1 MAGIVGTITN
11 LSDFL
16 SKTQV
21 CLSVKPND
29 PQQQIICLEADRKY
43 SIPAFQREVRWD
55 DNNLKMLLYDLSR
68 SSKFLGN
75 IILTIKSDH
84 TCEIIDGQQ
93 RTTVLMLIVSCIK
106 KKFGTKISTPD
117 LCPLRNEGF
126 TGFQTLLEKAF
137 DQEAITSDDW
147 NAILKSDDYHQLPR
161 IQKLWNT
168 ISSSELLADRHKAQG
183 LLDNL
188 CKSEFNI
195 IASYSNDVNT
205 SIQYFLDVN
214 LKGIRLDTEDIF
226 KGYLFSQ
233 DSRELTR
240 SLWQKNKRDVLRLNG
255 VTQSSEEKRYPLMKL
270 YEHFFYCDL
279 YLPREGDCEY
289 STLKFGENFC
299 LTSGFESGSTK
310 YYEGSHLIEAI
321 RDRDYLQNV
330 LSRLNKCVEIMTDII
345 ESEGPSTPFKD
356 KFICAKKVDSIDIQN
371 CHSMLKKILME
382 KEVIPKILA
391 LKYNLID
398 ELYTPCLKWAERFDR
413 GVGYFTTG
421 WLTYNVA
428 GLSDFASRG
437 GKMRLITSPILSTED
452 TDAIIG
458 AENQDGSAFL
468 RLEAALLENVEIL
481 KQEMEADIINAFSWM
496 LYDGIIDMRFA
507 IPCEKLEEGDFH
519 DKFGIFYKGNDALSF
534 SGSINDSKHGFQNY
548 ESIKVF
554 KTWAGTQEYVDADTA
569 RFEKIWNRKDRNLKI
584 FTIPQA
590 VKNKIF
596 ELRSPDR
603 PYSLPAGSSKWVH
616 QDIAVKTFL
625 EKEHGILAMA
635 TGTGKTVTAMKI
647 INKLFD
653 SGEIRRVVIT
663 MYGNDL
669 LDQWA
674 IQIRENYKN
683 KQINYHYASQKMM
696 KDFVMHPDDS
706 ILILSRDARNLSKL
720 LDLFDRLPGDYRN
733 DTLFVF
739 DEVHG
744 AASNTFASRL
754 GEYVLR

>member
-1 MAGIVGTITN
+1 M
-11 LSDFL
+11 
-16 SKTQV
+16 
-21 CLSVKPND
+21 
-29 PQQQIICLEADRKY
+29 E
-43 SIPAFQREVRWD
+43 
-55 DNNLKMLLYDLSR
+55 
-68 SSKFLGN
+68 
-75 IILTIKSDH
+75 
-84 TCEIIDGQQ
+84 
-93 RTTVLMLIVSCIK
+93 
-106 KKFGTKISTPD
+106 
-117 LCPLRNEGF
+117 LR
-126 TGFQTLLEKAF
+126 
-137 DQEAITSDDW
+137 
-147 NAILKSDDYHQLPR
+147 
-161 IQKLWNT
+161 
-168 ISSSELLADRHKAQG
+168 
-183 LLDNL
+183 
-188 CKSEFNI
+188 
-195 IASYSNDVNT
+195 
-205 SIQYFLDVN
+205 
-214 LKGIRLDTEDIF
+214 
-226 KGYLFSQ
+226 
-233 DSRELTR
+233 
-240 SLWQKNKRDVLRLNG
+240 
-255 VTQSSEEKRYPLMKL
+255 
-270 YEHFFYCDL
+270 
-279 YLPREGDCEY
+279 
-289 STLKFGENFC
+289 
-299 LTSGFESGSTK
+299 
-310 YYEGSHLIEAI
+310 
-321 RDRDYLQNV
+321 
-330 LSRLNKCVEIMTDII
+330 
-345 ESEGPSTPFKD
+345 
-356 KFICAKKVDSIDIQN
+356 
-371 CHSMLKKILME
+371 
-382 KEVIPKILA
+382 
-391 LKYNLID
+391 
-398 ELYTPCLKWAERFDR
+398 
-413 GVGYFTTG
+413 
-421 WLTYNVA
+421 
-428 GLSDFASRG
+428 
-437 GKMRLITSPILSTED
+437 
-452 TDAIIG
+452 
-458 AENQDGSAFL
+458 NQDGSAFL

-569 RFEKIWNRKDRNLKI
+569 RFEKIWNRKDRNLKM

-744 AASNTFASRL
+744 AGSNTFVENLSGRLSPYRYRLGLSATPEREYDEAGNDFLLNEIGEVIFEFTLQDAIQKGILCEFNYIPLPYVLSDEEKLKKRKIIAAFNAKKESGEPVDEKDMFTQLALVNKTAVNKLEEFESLISQRPELLQKCIIFVQTMEYGAKLQEILVRYSDKYHTYYADDEKINLENFAAGKIDCLLTCKKVSEGIDISSVTNIILFSSDRSRL
-754 GEYVLR
+754 VTTQRIGRALRLDKNNPEKKATVVDFVIEDSEENDNNADADRAEWLTELSQTRRCEHEK

>member
-1 MAGIVGTITN
+1 MDYPKV
-11 LSDFL
+11 
-16 SKTQV
+16 KV
-21 CLSVKPND
+21 CLD
-29 PQQQIICLEADRKY
+29 
-43 SIPAFQREVRWD
+43 
-55 DNNLKMLLYDLSR
+55 
-68 SSKFLGN
+68 
-75 IILTIKSDH
+75 
-84 TCEIIDGQQ
+84 
-93 RTTVLMLIVSCIK
+93 
-106 KKFGTKISTPD
+106 
-117 LCPLRNEGF
+117 
-126 TGFQTLLEKAF
+126 
-137 DQEAITSDDW
+137 TS
-147 NAILKSDDYHQLPR
+147 
-161 IQKLWNT
+161 
-168 ISSSELLADRHKAQG
+168 
-183 LLDNL
+183 
-188 CKSEFNI
+188 
-195 IASYSNDVNT
+195 
-205 SIQYFLDVN
+205 
-214 LKGIRLDTEDIF
+214 ED
-226 KGYLFSQ
+226 
-233 DSRELTR
+233 
-240 SLWQKNKRDVLRLNG
+240 
-255 VTQSSEEKRYPLMKL
+255 
-270 YEHFFYCDL
+270 
-279 YLPREGDCEY
+279 
-289 STLKFGENFC
+289 
-299 LTSGFESGSTK
+299 
-310 YYEGSHLIEAI
+310 
-321 RDRDYLQNV
+321 
-330 LSRLNKCVEIMTDII
+330 
-345 ESEGPSTPFKD
+345 
-356 KFICAKKVDSIDIQN
+356 
-371 CHSMLKKILME
+371 
-382 KEVIPKILA
+382 
-391 LKYNLID
+391 NLID

-437 GKMRLITSPILSTED
+437 GKMRLTTSPILSTED

-481 KQEMEADIINAFSWM
+481 KQEMEADIINTFSWM

-569 RFEKIWNRKDRNLKI
+569 RFEKIWNRKDRNLKM

-744 AASNTFASRL
+744 AGSNTFVENLSGRLSPYRYRLGLSATPEREYDEAGNDFLLNEIGEVIFEFTLQDAIQKGILCEFNYIPLPYVLSDEEKLKKRKIIAAFNAKKESGEPVDEKDMFTQLALVNKTAVNKLEEFESLISQRPELLQKCIIFVQTMEYGAKLQEILVRYSDKYHTYYADDEKINLENFAAGKIDCLLTCKKVSEGIDISSVTNIILFSSDRSRL
-754 GEYVLR
+754 VTTQRIGRALRLDKNNPEKKATVVDFVIEDSEENDNNADADRAEWLTDLSQTRRCEHEK

>member
-1 MAGIVGTITN
+1 MDYPKV
-11 LSDFL
+11 
-16 SKTQV
+16 KV
-21 CLSVKPND
+21 CLD
-29 PQQQIICLEADRKY
+29 
-43 SIPAFQREVRWD
+43 
-55 DNNLKMLLYDLSR
+55 
-68 SSKFLGN
+68 
-75 IILTIKSDH
+75 
-84 TCEIIDGQQ
+84 
-93 RTTVLMLIVSCIK
+93 
-106 KKFGTKISTPD
+106 
-117 LCPLRNEGF
+117 
-126 TGFQTLLEKAF
+126 
-137 DQEAITSDDW
+137 TS
-147 NAILKSDDYHQLPR
+147 
-161 IQKLWNT
+161 
-168 ISSSELLADRHKAQG
+168 
-183 LLDNL
+183 
-188 CKSEFNI
+188 
-195 IASYSNDVNT
+195 
-205 SIQYFLDVN
+205 
-214 LKGIRLDTEDIF
+214 ED
-226 KGYLFSQ
+226 
-233 DSRELTR
+233 
-240 SLWQKNKRDVLRLNG
+240 
-255 VTQSSEEKRYPLMKL
+255 
-270 YEHFFYCDL
+270 
-279 YLPREGDCEY
+279 
-289 STLKFGENFC
+289 
-299 LTSGFESGSTK
+299 
-310 YYEGSHLIEAI
+310 
-321 RDRDYLQNV
+321 
-330 LSRLNKCVEIMTDII
+330 
-345 ESEGPSTPFKD
+345 
-356 KFICAKKVDSIDIQN
+356 
-371 CHSMLKKILME
+371 
-382 KEVIPKILA
+382 
-391 LKYNLID
+391 NLID

-603 PYSLPAGSSKWVH
+603 PYSLPAGLSKWVH

-744 AASNTFASRL
+744 AGSNTFVENLSGRLSPYRYRLGLSATPEREYDEAGNDFLLNEIGEVIFEFTLQDAIQKGILCEFNYIPLPYVLSDEEKLKKRKIIAAFNAKKESREPVDEKDMFTQLALVNKTAVNKLEEFESLISQRPELLQKCIIFVQTMEYGAKLQEILVRYSDKYHTYYADDEKINLENFAAGKIDCLLTCKKVSEGIDISSVTNIILFSSDRSRL
-754 GEYVLR
+754 MTTQRIGRALRLDKNNPEKKATVVDFVIEDSEENDNNADADRAEWLTELSQTRRCEHEK

>member
-1 MAGIVGTITN
+1 MDYPKV
-11 LSDFL
+11 
-16 SKTQV
+16 KV
-21 CLSVKPND
+21 CLD
-29 PQQQIICLEADRKY
+29 
-43 SIPAFQREVRWD
+43 
-55 DNNLKMLLYDLSR
+55 
-68 SSKFLGN
+68 
-75 IILTIKSDH
+75 
-84 TCEIIDGQQ
+84 
-93 RTTVLMLIVSCIK
+93 
-106 KKFGTKISTPD
+106 
-117 LCPLRNEGF
+117 
-126 TGFQTLLEKAF
+126 
-137 DQEAITSDDW
+137 TS
-147 NAILKSDDYHQLPR
+147 
-161 IQKLWNT
+161 
-168 ISSSELLADRHKAQG
+168 
-183 LLDNL
+183 
-188 CKSEFNI
+188 
-195 IASYSNDVNT
+195 
-205 SIQYFLDVN
+205 
-214 LKGIRLDTEDIF
+214 ED
-226 KGYLFSQ
+226 
-233 DSRELTR
+233 
-240 SLWQKNKRDVLRLNG
+240 
-255 VTQSSEEKRYPLMKL
+255 
-270 YEHFFYCDL
+270 
-279 YLPREGDCEY
+279 
-289 STLKFGENFC
+289 
-299 LTSGFESGSTK
+299 
-310 YYEGSHLIEAI
+310 
-321 RDRDYLQNV
+321 
-330 LSRLNKCVEIMTDII
+330 
-345 ESEGPSTPFKD
+345 
-356 KFICAKKVDSIDIQN
+356 
-371 CHSMLKKILME
+371 
-382 KEVIPKILA
+382 
-391 LKYNLID
+391 NLID

-481 KQEMEADIINAFSWM
+481 KQEMEADIINTFSWM

-569 RFEKIWNRKDRNLKI
+569 RFEKIWNRKDRNLKM

-744 AASNTFASRL
+744 AGSNTFVENLSGRLSPYRYRL
-754 GEYVLR
+754 GLSATPEREYDEAGNDFLLNEIGEVIFEFTLQDAIQKGILCEFNYIPLPYVLSDEEKLKKRKIIAAFNAKKESGEPVDEKDMFTQLALVNKTAVNKLEEFESLISQRPELLQKCIIFVQTMEYGAKLQEILVRYSDKYHTYYADDEKINLENFAAGKIDCLLTCKKISEGIDISSVTNIILFSSDRSKLVTTQRIGRALRLDKNNPEKKATVVDFVIEDSEENDNNADAARAEWLTELSKTRRCEYEK

>member
-1 MAGIVGTITN
+1 MTIVESIKCVLQQNNDGLT
-11 LSDFL
+11 
-16 SKTQV
+16 SK
-21 CLSVKPND
+21 
-29 PQQQIICLEADRKY
+29 QI
-43 SIPAFQREVRWD
+43 
-55 DNNLKMLLYDLSR
+55 YD
-68 SSKFLGN
+68 
-75 IILTIKSDH
+75 
-84 TCEIIDGQQ
+84 EIIRQGLYSFGAENPVGVVNAQL
-93 RTTVLMLIVSCIK
+93 RRRCIGLDFPTAYPIKFFEIAGYEGK
-106 KKFGTKISTPD
+106 KIKFRLISTE
-117 LCPLRNEGF
+117 N
-126 TGFQTLLEKAF
+126 TATI
-137 DQEAITSDDW
+137 ITAPKTTD
-147 NAILKSDDYHQLPR
+147 I
-161 IQKLWNT
+161 
-168 ISSSELLADRHKAQG
+168 SELLPEEKIKAALQEHLQNIRQQVFDSVLNNSPEFFEHLVVD
-183 LLDNL
+183 LLLKMGYGYDKNSGIVTG
-188 CKSEFNI
+188 KPHDGGIDGII
-195 IASYSNDVNT
+195 IAGEPEFELPVEVKQQLSAGEKQIFIMALYQALSQLNKINVPY
-205 SIQYFLDVN
+205 IV
-214 LKGIRLDTEDIF
+214 DTPFARIDKEHRGKILSQFF
-226 KGYLFSQ
+226 K
-233 DSRELTR
+233 
-240 SLWQKNKRDVLRLNG
+240 KLNG
-255 VTQSSEEKRYPLMKL
+255 Q
-270 YEHFFYCDL
+270 
-279 YLPREGDCEY
+279 
-289 STLKFGENFC
+289 
-299 LTSGFESGSTK
+299 
-310 YYEGSHLIEAI
+310 
-321 RDRDYLQNV
+321 
-330 LSRLNKCVEIMTDII
+330 II
-345 ESEGPSTPFKD
+345 
-356 KFICAKKVDSIDIQN
+356 I
-371 CHSMLKKILME
+371 
-382 KEVIPKILA
+382 
-391 LKYNLID
+391 
-398 ELYTPCLKWAERFDR
+398 
-413 GVGYFTTG
+413 
-421 WLTYNVA
+421 
-428 GLSDFASRG
+428 
-437 GKMRLITSPILSTED
+437 
-452 TDAIIG
+452 
-458 AENQDGSAFL
+458 
-468 RLEAALLENVEIL
+468 
-481 KQEMEADIINAFSWM
+481 

-569 RFEKIWNRKDRNLKI
+569 RFEKIWNRKDRNLKM

-744 AASNTFASRL
+744 AGSNTFVENLSGRLSPYRYRL
-754 GEYVLR
+754 GLSATPEREYDEAGNDFLLNEIGEVIFEFTLQDAIQKGILCEFNYIPLPYVLSDEEKLKKRKIIAAFNAKKESGEPVDEKDMFTQLALVNKTAVNKLEEFESLISQRPELLQKCIIFVQTMEYGAKLQEILVRYSDKYHMS

>member
-1 MAGIVGTITN
+1 MDYPKV
-11 LSDFL
+11 
-16 SKTQV
+16 KV
-21 CLSVKPND
+21 CLD
-29 PQQQIICLEADRKY
+29 
-43 SIPAFQREVRWD
+43 
-55 DNNLKMLLYDLSR
+55 
-68 SSKFLGN
+68 
-75 IILTIKSDH
+75 
-84 TCEIIDGQQ
+84 
-93 RTTVLMLIVSCIK
+93 
-106 KKFGTKISTPD
+106 
-117 LCPLRNEGF
+117 
-126 TGFQTLLEKAF
+126 
-137 DQEAITSDDW
+137 TS
-147 NAILKSDDYHQLPR
+147 
-161 IQKLWNT
+161 
-168 ISSSELLADRHKAQG
+168 
-183 LLDNL
+183 
-188 CKSEFNI
+188 
-195 IASYSNDVNT
+195 
-205 SIQYFLDVN
+205 
-214 LKGIRLDTEDIF
+214 ED
-226 KGYLFSQ
+226 
-233 DSRELTR
+233 
-240 SLWQKNKRDVLRLNG
+240 
-255 VTQSSEEKRYPLMKL
+255 
-270 YEHFFYCDL
+270 
-279 YLPREGDCEY
+279 
-289 STLKFGENFC
+289 
-299 LTSGFESGSTK
+299 
-310 YYEGSHLIEAI
+310 
-321 RDRDYLQNV
+321 
-330 LSRLNKCVEIMTDII
+330 
-345 ESEGPSTPFKD
+345 
-356 KFICAKKVDSIDIQN
+356 
-371 CHSMLKKILME
+371 
-382 KEVIPKILA
+382 
-391 LKYNLID
+391 NLID

-437 GKMRLITSPILSTED
+437 GKIRLITSPILSTED

-569 RFEKIWNRKDRNLKI
+569 RFEKIWNRKDHNLKI

-706 ILILSRDARNLSKL
+706 ILILSRDSRNLSKL

-744 AASNTFASRL
+744 AGSNTFVENLSGRLSPYRYRLGLSATPEREYDEAGNDFLLNEIGEVIFEFTLQDAIQKGILCEFNYISLPYVLTEEEKLKKRKIIAAFNAKKESGEPVDEKDMFTQLALVNKTAVNKLEEFESLISQRPELLQKCIIFVQTMEYGAKLQEILVRYSDKYHTYYADDEKINLENFAAEKIDCLLTCKKVSEGIDISSVTNIILFSSDRSRL
-754 GEYVLR
+754 VTTQRIGRALRLDKNNPEKKATVVDFVIEDSEENDNNADAARAEWLTELSQTRRCEHEK

>member
-1 MAGIVGTITN
+1 MDYPKV
-11 LSDFL
+11 
-16 SKTQV
+16 KV
-21 CLSVKPND
+21 CLD
-29 PQQQIICLEADRKY
+29 
-43 SIPAFQREVRWD
+43 
-55 DNNLKMLLYDLSR
+55 
-68 SSKFLGN
+68 
-75 IILTIKSDH
+75 
-84 TCEIIDGQQ
+84 
-93 RTTVLMLIVSCIK
+93 
-106 KKFGTKISTPD
+106 
-117 LCPLRNEGF
+117 
-126 TGFQTLLEKAF
+126 
-137 DQEAITSDDW
+137 TS
-147 NAILKSDDYHQLPR
+147 
-161 IQKLWNT
+161 
-168 ISSSELLADRHKAQG
+168 
-183 LLDNL
+183 
-188 CKSEFNI
+188 
-195 IASYSNDVNT
+195 
-205 SIQYFLDVN
+205 
-214 LKGIRLDTEDIF
+214 ED
-226 KGYLFSQ
+226 
-233 DSRELTR
+233 
-240 SLWQKNKRDVLRLNG
+240 
-255 VTQSSEEKRYPLMKL
+255 
-270 YEHFFYCDL
+270 
-279 YLPREGDCEY
+279 
-289 STLKFGENFC
+289 
-299 LTSGFESGSTK
+299 
-310 YYEGSHLIEAI
+310 
-321 RDRDYLQNV
+321 
-330 LSRLNKCVEIMTDII
+330 
-345 ESEGPSTPFKD
+345 
-356 KFICAKKVDSIDIQN
+356 
-371 CHSMLKKILME
+371 
-382 KEVIPKILA
+382 
-391 LKYNLID
+391 NLID

-481 KQEMEADIINAFSWM
+481 KQEMEADIINTFSWM

-569 RFEKIWNRKDRNLKI
+569 RFEKIWNRKDRNLKM

-706 ILILSRDARNLSKL
+706 VLILSRDARNLSKL

-744 AASNTFASRL
+744 AGSNTFVENLSGRLSPYRYRLGLSATPEREYDEAGNDFLLNEIGEVIFEFTLQDAIQKGILCEFNYIPLPYVLSDEEKLKKRKIIAAFNAKKESGEPVDEKDMFTQLALVNKTAVNKLEEFESLISQRPELLQKCIIFVQTMEYGAKLQEILVRYSDKYHTYYADDEKINLENFAAGKIDCLLTCKKVSEGIDISSVTNIILFSSDRSRL
-754 GEYVLR
+754 VTTQRIGRALRLDKNNPEKKAIADIIPLVFNQMIAFVQSAEVERFADRFYANPDSQYLTVVASPQDQAVVVYEGIDFFDSYQREHKGDEK

>member
-1 MAGIVGTITN
+1 MDYPKV
-11 LSDFL
+11 
-16 SKTQV
+16 KV
-21 CLSVKPND
+21 CLD
-29 PQQQIICLEADRKY
+29 
-43 SIPAFQREVRWD
+43 
-55 DNNLKMLLYDLSR
+55 
-68 SSKFLGN
+68 
-75 IILTIKSDH
+75 
-84 TCEIIDGQQ
+84 
-93 RTTVLMLIVSCIK
+93 
-106 KKFGTKISTPD
+106 
-117 LCPLRNEGF
+117 
-126 TGFQTLLEKAF
+126 
-137 DQEAITSDDW
+137 TS
-147 NAILKSDDYHQLPR
+147 
-161 IQKLWNT
+161 
-168 ISSSELLADRHKAQG
+168 
-183 LLDNL
+183 
-188 CKSEFNI
+188 
-195 IASYSNDVNT
+195 
-205 SIQYFLDVN
+205 
-214 LKGIRLDTEDIF
+214 ED
-226 KGYLFSQ
+226 
-233 DSRELTR
+233 
-240 SLWQKNKRDVLRLNG
+240 
-255 VTQSSEEKRYPLMKL
+255 
-270 YEHFFYCDL
+270 
-279 YLPREGDCEY
+279 
-289 STLKFGENFC
+289 
-299 LTSGFESGSTK
+299 
-310 YYEGSHLIEAI
+310 
-321 RDRDYLQNV
+321 
-330 LSRLNKCVEIMTDII
+330 
-345 ESEGPSTPFKD
+345 
-356 KFICAKKVDSIDIQN
+356 
-371 CHSMLKKILME
+371 
-382 KEVIPKILA
+382 
-391 LKYNLID
+391 NLID

-481 KQEMEADIINAFSWM
+481 KQEMEADIINTFSWM

-663 MYGNDL
+663 TYGNDL

-744 AASNTFASRL
+744 AGSNTFVENLSGRLSPYRYRLGLSATPEREYDEAGNDFLLNEIGEVIFEFTLQDAIQKGILCEFNYIPLPYVLSDEEKLKKRKIIAAFNAKKESGEPVDEKDMFTQLALVNKTAVNKLEEFESLISQRPELLQKCIIFVQTMEYGAKLQEILVRYSDKYHTYYADDEINLENFAAGKIDCLLTCKKVSEGIDISSVTNIILFSSDRSRL
-754 GEYVLR
+754 VTTQRIGRALRLDKNNPEKKATVVDFVIEDSEENDNNADADRAEWLTELSQTRRCEHEK

>member
-1 MAGIVGTITN
+1 MDYPKV
-11 LSDFL
+11 
-16 SKTQV
+16 KV
-21 CLSVKPND
+21 CLD
-29 PQQQIICLEADRKY
+29 
-43 SIPAFQREVRWD
+43 
-55 DNNLKMLLYDLSR
+55 
-68 SSKFLGN
+68 
-75 IILTIKSDH
+75 
-84 TCEIIDGQQ
+84 
-93 RTTVLMLIVSCIK
+93 
-106 KKFGTKISTPD
+106 
-117 LCPLRNEGF
+117 
-126 TGFQTLLEKAF
+126 
-137 DQEAITSDDW
+137 TS
-147 NAILKSDDYHQLPR
+147 
-161 IQKLWNT
+161 
-168 ISSSELLADRHKAQG
+168 
-183 LLDNL
+183 
-188 CKSEFNI
+188 
-195 IASYSNDVNT
+195 
-205 SIQYFLDVN
+205 
-214 LKGIRLDTEDIF
+214 ED
-226 KGYLFSQ
+226 
-233 DSRELTR
+233 
-240 SLWQKNKRDVLRLNG
+240 
-255 VTQSSEEKRYPLMKL
+255 
-270 YEHFFYCDL
+270 
-279 YLPREGDCEY
+279 
-289 STLKFGENFC
+289 
-299 LTSGFESGSTK
+299 
-310 YYEGSHLIEAI
+310 
-321 RDRDYLQNV
+321 
-330 LSRLNKCVEIMTDII
+330 
-345 ESEGPSTPFKD
+345 
-356 KFICAKKVDSIDIQN
+356 
-371 CHSMLKKILME
+371 
-382 KEVIPKILA
+382 
-391 LKYNLID
+391 NLID

-569 RFEKIWNRKDRNLKI
+569 RFEKIWNRKDRNLKM

-625 EKEHGILAMA
+625 EKERTVRGHNRNLVVAA

-744 AASNTFASRL
+744 AGSNTFVENLSGRLSPYRYRLGLSATPEREYDEAGNDFLLNEIGEVIFEFTLQDAIQKGILCEFNYIPLPYVLSDEEKLKKRKIIAAFNAKKESGEPVDEKDMFTQLALVNKTAVNKLEEFESLISQRPELLQKCIIFVQTMEYGAKLQEILVRYSDKYHTYYADDEKINLENFAAGKIDCLLTCKKVSEGIDISSVTNIILFSSDRSRL
-754 GEYVLR
+754 VTTQRIGRALRLDKNNPEKKATVVDFVIEDSEENDNNADADRAEWLTDLSQTRRCEHEK

>member
-1 MAGIVGTITN
+1 MDYPKV
-11 LSDFL
+11 
-16 SKTQV
+16 KV
-21 CLSVKPND
+21 CLD
-29 PQQQIICLEADRKY
+29 
-43 SIPAFQREVRWD
+43 
-55 DNNLKMLLYDLSR
+55 
-68 SSKFLGN
+68 
-75 IILTIKSDH
+75 
-84 TCEIIDGQQ
+84 
-93 RTTVLMLIVSCIK
+93 
-106 KKFGTKISTPD
+106 
-117 LCPLRNEGF
+117 
-126 TGFQTLLEKAF
+126 
-137 DQEAITSDDW
+137 TS
-147 NAILKSDDYHQLPR
+147 
-161 IQKLWNT
+161 
-168 ISSSELLADRHKAQG
+168 
-183 LLDNL
+183 
-188 CKSEFNI
+188 
-195 IASYSNDVNT
+195 
-205 SIQYFLDVN
+205 
-214 LKGIRLDTEDIF
+214 ED
-226 KGYLFSQ
+226 
-233 DSRELTR
+233 
-240 SLWQKNKRDVLRLNG
+240 
-255 VTQSSEEKRYPLMKL
+255 
-270 YEHFFYCDL
+270 
-279 YLPREGDCEY
+279 
-289 STLKFGENFC
+289 
-299 LTSGFESGSTK
+299 
-310 YYEGSHLIEAI
+310 
-321 RDRDYLQNV
+321 
-330 LSRLNKCVEIMTDII
+330 
-345 ESEGPSTPFKD
+345 
-356 KFICAKKVDSIDIQN
+356 
-371 CHSMLKKILME
+371 
-382 KEVIPKILA
+382 
-391 LKYNLID
+391 NLID

-481 KQEMEADIINAFSWM
+481 KQEMEADIINTFSWM

-569 RFEKIWNRKDRNLKI
+569 RFEKIWNRKDRNLKM

-706 ILILSRDARNLSKL
+706 VLILSRDARNLSKL

-744 AASNTFASRL
+744 AGSNTFVENLSGRLSPYRYRLGLSATPEREYDEAGNDFLLNEIGEVIFEFTLQDAIQKGILCEFNYIPLPYVLSDEEKLKKRKIIAAFNAKKESGEPVDEKDMFTQLALVNKTAVNKLEEFESLISQRPELLQKCIIFVQAMEYGAKLQEILVRYSDKYHTYYADDEKINLENFAAGKIDCLLTCKKVSEGIDISSVTNIILFSSDRSRL
-754 GEYVLR
+754 VTTQRIGRALRLDKNNPEKKATVVDFVIEDSEENDNNADADRAEWLTDLSQTRRCEHEK

>member
-1 MAGIVGTITN
+1 MDYPKV
-11 LSDFL
+11 
-16 SKTQV
+16 KV
-21 CLSVKPND
+21 CLD
-29 PQQQIICLEADRKY
+29 
-43 SIPAFQREVRWD
+43 
-55 DNNLKMLLYDLSR
+55 
-68 SSKFLGN
+68 
-75 IILTIKSDH
+75 
-84 TCEIIDGQQ
+84 
-93 RTTVLMLIVSCIK
+93 
-106 KKFGTKISTPD
+106 
-117 LCPLRNEGF
+117 
-126 TGFQTLLEKAF
+126 
-137 DQEAITSDDW
+137 TS
-147 NAILKSDDYHQLPR
+147 
-161 IQKLWNT
+161 
-168 ISSSELLADRHKAQG
+168 
-183 LLDNL
+183 
-188 CKSEFNI
+188 
-195 IASYSNDVNT
+195 
-205 SIQYFLDVN
+205 
-214 LKGIRLDTEDIF
+214 ED
-226 KGYLFSQ
+226 
-233 DSRELTR
+233 
-240 SLWQKNKRDVLRLNG
+240 
-255 VTQSSEEKRYPLMKL
+255 
-270 YEHFFYCDL
+270 
-279 YLPREGDCEY
+279 
-289 STLKFGENFC
+289 
-299 LTSGFESGSTK
+299 
-310 YYEGSHLIEAI
+310 
-321 RDRDYLQNV
+321 
-330 LSRLNKCVEIMTDII
+330 
-345 ESEGPSTPFKD
+345 
-356 KFICAKKVDSIDIQN
+356 
-371 CHSMLKKILME
+371 
-382 KEVIPKILA
+382 
-391 LKYNLID
+391 NLID

-481 KQEMEADIINAFSWM
+481 KQEMEADIINTFSWM

-569 RFEKIWNRKDRNLKI
+569 RFEKIWNRKDRNLKM

-635 TGTGKTVTAMKI
+635 TGTGKTVTATKI

-744 AASNTFASRL
+744 AGSNTFVENLSGRLSPYRYRLGLSATPEREYDEAGNDFLLNEIGEVIFEFTLQDAIQKGILCEFNYIPLPYVLSDEEKLKKRKIIAAFNAKKESGEPVDEKDMFTQLALVNKTAVNKLEEFESLISQRPELLQKCIIFVQTMEYGAKLQEILVRYSDKYHTYYADDEKINLENFAAGKIDCLLTCKKVSEGIDISSVTNIILFSSDRSRL
-754 GEYVLR
+754 VTTQRIGRALRLDKNNPEKKATVVDFVIEDSEENDNNADADRAEWLTDLSQTRRCEHEK

>member
-1 MAGIVGTITN
+1 MDYPKV
-11 LSDFL
+11 
-16 SKTQV
+16 KV
-21 CLSVKPND
+21 CLD
-29 PQQQIICLEADRKY
+29 
-43 SIPAFQREVRWD
+43 
-55 DNNLKMLLYDLSR
+55 
-68 SSKFLGN
+68 
-75 IILTIKSDH
+75 
-84 TCEIIDGQQ
+84 
-93 RTTVLMLIVSCIK
+93 
-106 KKFGTKISTPD
+106 
-117 LCPLRNEGF
+117 
-126 TGFQTLLEKAF
+126 
-137 DQEAITSDDW
+137 TS
-147 NAILKSDDYHQLPR
+147 
-161 IQKLWNT
+161 
-168 ISSSELLADRHKAQG
+168 
-183 LLDNL
+183 
-188 CKSEFNI
+188 
-195 IASYSNDVNT
+195 
-205 SIQYFLDVN
+205 
-214 LKGIRLDTEDIF
+214 ED
-226 KGYLFSQ
+226 
-233 DSRELTR
+233 
-240 SLWQKNKRDVLRLNG
+240 
-255 VTQSSEEKRYPLMKL
+255 
-270 YEHFFYCDL
+270 
-279 YLPREGDCEY
+279 
-289 STLKFGENFC
+289 
-299 LTSGFESGSTK
+299 
-310 YYEGSHLIEAI
+310 
-321 RDRDYLQNV
+321 
-330 LSRLNKCVEIMTDII
+330 
-345 ESEGPSTPFKD
+345 
-356 KFICAKKVDSIDIQN
+356 
-371 CHSMLKKILME
+371 
-382 KEVIPKILA
+382 
-391 LKYNLID
+391 NLID

-481 KQEMEADIINAFSWM
+481 KQEMEADIINTFSWM

-554 KTWAGTQEYVDADTA
+554 KTWAGTQGYVDADTA
-569 RFEKIWNRKDRNLKI
+569 RFEKIWNRKDRNLKM

-706 ILILSRDARNLSKL
+706 VLILSRDARNLSKL

-744 AASNTFASRL
+744 AGSNTFVENLSGRLSPYRYRLGLSATPEREYDEAGNDFLLNEIGEVIFEFTLQDAIQKGILCEFNYIPLPYVLSDEEKLKKRKIIAAFNAKKESGEPVDEKDMFTQLALVNKTAVNKLEEFESLISQRPELLQKCIIFVQTMEYGAKLQEILVRYSDKYHTYYADDEKINLENFAAGKIDCLLTCKKVSEGIDISSVTNIILFSSDRSRL
-754 GEYVLR
+754 VTTQRIGRALRLDKNNPEKKATVVDFVIEDSEENDNNADADRAEWLTELSQTRRCEHEK

>member
-1 MAGIVGTITN
+1 MDYPKV
-11 LSDFL
+11 
-16 SKTQV
+16 KV
-21 CLSVKPND
+21 CLD
-29 PQQQIICLEADRKY
+29 
-43 SIPAFQREVRWD
+43 
-55 DNNLKMLLYDLSR
+55 
-68 SSKFLGN
+68 
-75 IILTIKSDH
+75 
-84 TCEIIDGQQ
+84 
-93 RTTVLMLIVSCIK
+93 
-106 KKFGTKISTPD
+106 
-117 LCPLRNEGF
+117 
-126 TGFQTLLEKAF
+126 
-137 DQEAITSDDW
+137 TS
-147 NAILKSDDYHQLPR
+147 
-161 IQKLWNT
+161 
-168 ISSSELLADRHKAQG
+168 
-183 LLDNL
+183 
-188 CKSEFNI
+188 
-195 IASYSNDVNT
+195 
-205 SIQYFLDVN
+205 
-214 LKGIRLDTEDIF
+214 ED
-226 KGYLFSQ
+226 
-233 DSRELTR
+233 
-240 SLWQKNKRDVLRLNG
+240 
-255 VTQSSEEKRYPLMKL
+255 
-270 YEHFFYCDL
+270 
-279 YLPREGDCEY
+279 
-289 STLKFGENFC
+289 
-299 LTSGFESGSTK
+299 
-310 YYEGSHLIEAI
+310 
-321 RDRDYLQNV
+321 
-330 LSRLNKCVEIMTDII
+330 
-345 ESEGPSTPFKD
+345 
-356 KFICAKKVDSIDIQN
+356 
-371 CHSMLKKILME
+371 
-382 KEVIPKILA
+382 
-391 LKYNLID
+391 NLID

-481 KQEMEADIINAFSWM
+481 KQEMEADIINTFSWM

-519 DKFGIFYKGNDALSF
+519 DKFGIFCKGNDALSF

-569 RFEKIWNRKDRNLKI
+569 RFEKIWNRKDRNLKM

-744 AASNTFASRL
+744 AGSNTFVENLSGRLSPYRYRL
-754 GEYVLR
+754 GLSATPEREYDEAGNDFLLNEIGEVIFEFTLQDAIQKGILCEFNYIPLPYVLSDEEKLKKRKIIAAFNAKKESGEPVDEKDMFTQLALVNKTAVNKLEEFESLISQRPELLQKCIIFVQTMEYGAKLQEILVRYSDKYHTYYADDEKINLENFAAGKIDCLLTCKKVSEGIDISSVTNIILFSSDRSKLVTTQRIGRALRLDKNNPEKKATVVHFVIEDSEENDNNADAARAEWLTELSKTRRCEYEK

>member
-1 MAGIVGTITN
+1 MDYPKV
-11 LSDFL
+11 
-16 SKTQV
+16 KV
-21 CLSVKPND
+21 CLD
-29 PQQQIICLEADRKY
+29 
-43 SIPAFQREVRWD
+43 
-55 DNNLKMLLYDLSR
+55 
-68 SSKFLGN
+68 
-75 IILTIKSDH
+75 
-84 TCEIIDGQQ
+84 
-93 RTTVLMLIVSCIK
+93 
-106 KKFGTKISTPD
+106 
-117 LCPLRNEGF
+117 
-126 TGFQTLLEKAF
+126 
-137 DQEAITSDDW
+137 TS
-147 NAILKSDDYHQLPR
+147 
-161 IQKLWNT
+161 
-168 ISSSELLADRHKAQG
+168 
-183 LLDNL
+183 
-188 CKSEFNI
+188 
-195 IASYSNDVNT
+195 
-205 SIQYFLDVN
+205 
-214 LKGIRLDTEDIF
+214 ED
-226 KGYLFSQ
+226 
-233 DSRELTR
+233 
-240 SLWQKNKRDVLRLNG
+240 
-255 VTQSSEEKRYPLMKL
+255 
-270 YEHFFYCDL
+270 
-279 YLPREGDCEY
+279 
-289 STLKFGENFC
+289 
-299 LTSGFESGSTK
+299 
-310 YYEGSHLIEAI
+310 
-321 RDRDYLQNV
+321 
-330 LSRLNKCVEIMTDII
+330 
-345 ESEGPSTPFKD
+345 
-356 KFICAKKVDSIDIQN
+356 
-371 CHSMLKKILME
+371 
-382 KEVIPKILA
+382 
-391 LKYNLID
+391 NLID

-481 KQEMEADIINAFSWM
+481 KQEMEADIINTFSWM

-554 KTWAGTQEYVDADTA
+554 KTWAGAQEYVDADTA
-569 RFEKIWNRKDRNLKI
+569 RFEKIWNRKDRNLKM

-603 PYSLPAGSSKWVH
+603 PYSLLAGSSKWVH

-744 AASNTFASRL
+744 AGSNTFVENLSGRLSPYRYRLGLSATPEREYDEAGNDFLLNEIGEVIFEFTLQDAIQKGILCEFNYIPLPYVLSDEEKLKKRKIIAAFNAKKESGEPVDEKDMFTQLALVNKTAVNKLEEFESLISQRPELLQKCIIFVQTMEYGAKLQEILVRYSDKYHTYYADDEKINLENFAAGKIDCLLTCKKVSEGIDISSVTNIILFSSDRSRL
-754 GEYVLR
+754 VTTQRIGRALRLDKNNPEKKATVVDFVIEDSEENDNNADADRAEWLTDLSQTRRCEHEK

>member
-1 MAGIVGTITN
+1 MDYPKV
-11 LSDFL
+11 
-16 SKTQV
+16 KV
-21 CLSVKPND
+21 CLD
-29 PQQQIICLEADRKY
+29 
-43 SIPAFQREVRWD
+43 
-55 DNNLKMLLYDLSR
+55 
-68 SSKFLGN
+68 
-75 IILTIKSDH
+75 
-84 TCEIIDGQQ
+84 
-93 RTTVLMLIVSCIK
+93 
-106 KKFGTKISTPD
+106 
-117 LCPLRNEGF
+117 
-126 TGFQTLLEKAF
+126 
-137 DQEAITSDDW
+137 TS
-147 NAILKSDDYHQLPR
+147 
-161 IQKLWNT
+161 
-168 ISSSELLADRHKAQG
+168 
-183 LLDNL
+183 
-188 CKSEFNI
+188 
-195 IASYSNDVNT
+195 
-205 SIQYFLDVN
+205 
-214 LKGIRLDTEDIF
+214 ED
-226 KGYLFSQ
+226 
-233 DSRELTR
+233 
-240 SLWQKNKRDVLRLNG
+240 
-255 VTQSSEEKRYPLMKL
+255 
-270 YEHFFYCDL
+270 
-279 YLPREGDCEY
+279 
-289 STLKFGENFC
+289 
-299 LTSGFESGSTK
+299 
-310 YYEGSHLIEAI
+310 
-321 RDRDYLQNV
+321 
-330 LSRLNKCVEIMTDII
+330 
-345 ESEGPSTPFKD
+345 
-356 KFICAKKVDSIDIQN
+356 
-371 CHSMLKKILME
+371 
-382 KEVIPKILA
+382 
-391 LKYNLID
+391 NLID

-481 KQEMEADIINAFSWM
+481 KQEMEADIINTFSWM

-569 RFEKIWNRKDRNLKI
+569 RFEKIWNRKDRNLKM

-744 AASNTFASRL
+744 AGSNTFVENLSGRLSPYRYRLGLSATPEREYDEAGNDFLLNEIGEVIFEFTLQDAIQKGILCEFNYIPLPYVLSDEEKLKKRKIIAAFNAKKESGEPVDEKDMFTQLALVNKTAVNKLEEFESLISQRPELLQKCIIFVQTMEYGAKLQEILVRYSDKYYTYYADDEKINLENFAAGKIDCLLTCKKVSEGIDISSVTNIILFSSDRSRL
-754 GEYVLR
+754 VTTQRIGRALRLDKNNPEKKATVVDFVIEDSEENDNNADADRAEWLTELSQTRRCEHEK

>member
-1 MAGIVGTITN
+1 MDYPKV
-11 LSDFL
+11 
-16 SKTQV
+16 KV
-21 CLSVKPND
+21 CLD
-29 PQQQIICLEADRKY
+29 
-43 SIPAFQREVRWD
+43 
-55 DNNLKMLLYDLSR
+55 
-68 SSKFLGN
+68 
-75 IILTIKSDH
+75 
-84 TCEIIDGQQ
+84 
-93 RTTVLMLIVSCIK
+93 
-106 KKFGTKISTPD
+106 
-117 LCPLRNEGF
+117 
-126 TGFQTLLEKAF
+126 
-137 DQEAITSDDW
+137 TS
-147 NAILKSDDYHQLPR
+147 
-161 IQKLWNT
+161 
-168 ISSSELLADRHKAQG
+168 
-183 LLDNL
+183 
-188 CKSEFNI
+188 
-195 IASYSNDVNT
+195 
-205 SIQYFLDVN
+205 
-214 LKGIRLDTEDIF
+214 ED
-226 KGYLFSQ
+226 
-233 DSRELTR
+233 
-240 SLWQKNKRDVLRLNG
+240 
-255 VTQSSEEKRYPLMKL
+255 
-270 YEHFFYCDL
+270 
-279 YLPREGDCEY
+279 
-289 STLKFGENFC
+289 
-299 LTSGFESGSTK
+299 
-310 YYEGSHLIEAI
+310 
-321 RDRDYLQNV
+321 
-330 LSRLNKCVEIMTDII
+330 
-345 ESEGPSTPFKD
+345 
-356 KFICAKKVDSIDIQN
+356 
-371 CHSMLKKILME
+371 
-382 KEVIPKILA
+382 
-391 LKYNLID
+391 NLID

-569 RFEKIWNRKDRNLKI
+569 RFEKIWNRKDRNLKM

-744 AASNTFASRL
+744 AGSNTFVENLSGRLSPYRYRLGLSATPEREYDEAGNDFLLNEIGEVIFEFTLQDAIQKGILCEFNYIPLPYVLSDEEKLKKRKIIAAFNAKKERGEPVDEKDMFTQLALVNKTAVNKLEEFESLISQRPELLQKCIIFVQTMEYGAKLQEILVRYSDKYHTYYADDEKINLENFAAGKIDCLLTCKKVSEGIDISSVTNIILFSSDRSRL
-754 GEYVLR
+754 VTTQRIGRALRLDKNNPEKKATVVDFVIEDSEENDNNADADRAEWLTDLSQTRRCEHEK

>member
-1 MAGIVGTITN
+1 MDYPKI
-11 LSDFL
+11 
-16 SKTQV
+16 KV
-21 CLSVKPND
+21 CLD
-29 PQQQIICLEADRKY
+29 
-43 SIPAFQREVRWD
+43 
-55 DNNLKMLLYDLSR
+55 
-68 SSKFLGN
+68 
-75 IILTIKSDH
+75 
-84 TCEIIDGQQ
+84 
-93 RTTVLMLIVSCIK
+93 
-106 KKFGTKISTPD
+106 
-117 LCPLRNEGF
+117 
-126 TGFQTLLEKAF
+126 
-137 DQEAITSDDW
+137 TS
-147 NAILKSDDYHQLPR
+147 
-161 IQKLWNT
+161 
-168 ISSSELLADRHKAQG
+168 
-183 LLDNL
+183 
-188 CKSEFNI
+188 
-195 IASYSNDVNT
+195 
-205 SIQYFLDVN
+205 
-214 LKGIRLDTEDIF
+214 ED
-226 KGYLFSQ
+226 
-233 DSRELTR
+233 
-240 SLWQKNKRDVLRLNG
+240 
-255 VTQSSEEKRYPLMKL
+255 
-270 YEHFFYCDL
+270 
-279 YLPREGDCEY
+279 
-289 STLKFGENFC
+289 
-299 LTSGFESGSTK
+299 
-310 YYEGSHLIEAI
+310 
-321 RDRDYLQNV
+321 
-330 LSRLNKCVEIMTDII
+330 
-345 ESEGPSTPFKD
+345 
-356 KFICAKKVDSIDIQN
+356 
-371 CHSMLKKILME
+371 
-382 KEVIPKILA
+382 
-391 LKYNLID
+391 NLID

-458 AENQDGSAFL
+458 SENQDGSAFL
-468 RLEAALLENVEIL
+468 RLEAALPENVEIL
-481 KQEMEADIINAFSWM
+481 KQEMEADIISTFSWM

-569 RFEKIWNRKDRNLKI
+569 RFEKIWNRKDRNLKM

-706 ILILSRDARNLSKL
+706 VLILSRDARNLSKL

-744 AASNTFASRL
+744 AGSNTFVENLSGRLSPYRYRLGLSATPEREYDEAGNDFLLNEIGEVIFEFTLQDAIQKGILCEFNYIPLPYVLSDEEKLKKRKIIAAFNAKKESGEPVDEKDMFTQLALVNKTAVNKLEEFESLISQRPELLQKCIIFVQTMEYGAKLQEILVRYSDKYHTYYADDEKINLENFAAGKIDCLLTCKKVSEGIDISSVTNIILFSSDRSRL
-754 GEYVLR
+754 MTTQRIGRALRLDKNNPEKKATVVDFVIEDSEENDNNADADRAEWLTELSQTRRCEHEK